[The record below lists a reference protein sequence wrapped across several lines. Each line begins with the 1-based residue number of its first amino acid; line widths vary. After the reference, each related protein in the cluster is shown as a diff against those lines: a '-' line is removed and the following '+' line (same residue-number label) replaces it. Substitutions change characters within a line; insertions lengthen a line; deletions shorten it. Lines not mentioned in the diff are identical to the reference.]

1 MEKSTD
7 RSSLKLH
14 SKLSPKEKS
23 KKRQTKSAGNS
34 KGEGEKKLQKAARVK
49 KQKIH
54 EMSRKP
60 GTSKRL
66 KHSSGASTDHNTQ
79 ASLAPAGLLVI
90 GCSCFRCCPG
100 ESHEGDKLGELGERE
115 NENTAPDTTE
125 NLDHSKKNQLM
136 VI

>member
-1 MEKSTD
+1 MKNKT
-7 RSSLKLH
+7 
-14 SKLSPKEKS
+14 
-23 KKRQTKSAGNS
+23 N
-34 KGEGEKKLQKAARVK
+34 VK

-66 KHSSGASTDHNTQ
+66 KRSSGAGTDHNMQ

-90 GCSCFRCCPG
+90 CCSCFRCSPVCCPG

-115 NENTAPDTTE
+115 NENTAPDTPE
-125 NLDHSKKNQLM
+125 NLDQKNQLM